1 MRPDPKFPWGEN
13 NPTRGQ
19 RLAVALCVATL
30 AACITQLWYERHP
43 GIHSDFALAW
53 FGAGSLLHHVDPYPL
68 VGPGLPYNWQW
79 HLVYPATVFVAAI
92 PFAALTEQVASV
104 VFVWI
109 STLLLAYGMTRQSW
123 HLLPLFVSYSFIS
136 SAWLA
141 QWSIIFTAA
150 VFLPWIAFLSIAKPP
165 TALPVVG
172 GSPSMETIK
181 YAAIG
186 GVVLTIASLVLLPGW
201 PREWLALARADSNYH
216 VPITALGGVLV
227 LLVLLRWRRSE
238 AWLVLLVS
246 LMPATSGWY
255 NALVILTIAATYRE
269 ACVLS
274 LLSTLG
280 VIGGRYALLL
290 LGPMSDIDRFVGA
303 VMIATIY
310 VPAVVVVLRRPNEGE
325 MPAWLRFATERIT
338 R

>member
-1 MRPDPKFPWGEN
+1 MTPDPGFPWGHN

-30 AACITQLWYERHP
+30 AASITLFWYQRHP
-43 GIHSDFALAW
+43 DIHSDFALAW
-53 FGAGSLLHHVDPYPL
+53 FGARSLLHGVDPYPL
-68 VGPGLPYNWQW
+68 VGPGQVYNWQW
-79 HLVYPATVFVAAI
+79 HLVYPATAFVAAI
-92 PFAALTEQVASV
+92 PFAPLTEQAASV
-104 VFVWI
+104 TFVWI
-109 STLLLAYGMTRQSW
+109 STLLLAYGMTRESW

-150 VFLPWIAFLSIAKPP
+150 VFVPRLAFLSIAKPP
-165 TALPVVG
+165 TGLPVVG
-172 GSPSMETIK
+172 QSPSTQTIK

-186 GVVLTIASLVLLPGW
+186 GGILAAISLVLLPGW
-201 PREWLALARADSNYH
+201 PREWLALARADNNYH
-216 VPITALGGVLV
+216 IPITALGGVLV
-227 LLVLLRWRRSE
+227 LLVLLRWRRTE

-246 LMPATSGWY
+246 LMPATLGWY

-274 LLSTLG
+274 LVSSLG
-280 VIGGRYALLL
+280 LLGARYSLLL
-290 LGPMSDIDRFVGA
+290 VGPMSDINRFVGA

-310 VPAVVVVLRRPNEGE
+310 LPAVVVVLRRPNEGQI
-325 MPAWLRFATERIT
+325 PVWLRFLTT
-338 R
+338 RSA

>member
-30 AACITQLWYERHP
+30 AACITFFWSQRHP

-53 FGAGSLLHHVDPYPL
+53 FGGRSLLQRVDPYPL
-68 VGPGLPYNWQW
+68 VGPGQVYNWQW
-79 HLVYPATVFVAAI
+79 HLVYPATAFVAAI
-92 PFAALTEQVASV
+92 PFAHLSEQGASV
-104 VFVWI
+104 TFVWI
-109 STLLLAYGMTRQSW
+109 STVLLAYGMTRQSW

-141 QWSIIFTAA
+141 QWSIIFTAS
-150 VFLPWIAFLSIAKPP
+150 VFIPRLAFLSIAKPP
-165 TALPVVG
+165 TALPIVG
-172 GSPSMETIK
+172 ASPSSETSK
-181 YAAIG
+181 FAVIG
-186 GVVLTIASLVLLPGW
+186 GVVLTILSLVLLPGW
-201 PREWLALARADSNYH
+201 PREWLNLARADANYH
-216 VPITALGGVLV
+216 VPISALGGVIV

-238 AWLVLLVS
+238 AWLVLFVS

-274 LLSTLG
+274 LVSSLG
-280 VIGGRYALLL
+280 LIGGRYSLLL
-290 LGPMSDIDRFVGA
+290 MDPTTDVNRFVGA

-310 VPAVVVVLRRPNEGE
+310 LPAVVVLLRRPNEGE
-325 MPAWLRFATERIT
+325 APAWLRFATGRIT
-338 R
+338 Q